1 MSESGRIESI
11 WRLLEYFIIPNNIL
25 ELVTLFSLIL
35 SVFLLKSLFIQYDET
50 PWTKKTIL
58 LYCFWDEK
66 NLRGMKIFLKII
78 RGLKISGT
86 KNKGYEI
93 FLDFCRKSSTP
104 LWSIINVPPLS
115 FQYWA
120 YFWCFFLVKI
130 SVLLLIKLLLITNR
144 VLQRSFSPILACV
157 AYKDISFEEKSCT
170 LSAKVGI

>member
-35 SVFLLKSLFIQYDET
+35 SAFLLKSLSLFNMMKLREQ
-50 PWTKKTIL
+50 KKTIL
-58 LYCFWDEK
+58 LYCFWYEK

-93 FLDFCRKSSTP
+93 FLDF
-104 LWSIINVPPLS
+104 
-115 FQYWA
+115 
-120 YFWCFFLVKI
+120 
-130 SVLLLIKLLLITNR
+130 
-144 VLQRSFSPILACV
+144 
-157 AYKDISFEEKSCT
+157 
-170 LSAKVGI
+170 